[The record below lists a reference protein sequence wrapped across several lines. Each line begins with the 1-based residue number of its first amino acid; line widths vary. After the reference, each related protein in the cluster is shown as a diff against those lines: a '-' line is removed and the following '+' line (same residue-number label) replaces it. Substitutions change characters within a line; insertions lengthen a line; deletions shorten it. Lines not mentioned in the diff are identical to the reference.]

1 MRINIISLFVVLA
14 LALSINANAQNYRNK
29 ELSLISYNF
38 SISPNL
44 RLPLNSQ
51 AHLFPETKNKK
62 ADKVVALTKD
72 RTWDVIKERLE
83 SETGMYILPLNSH
96 GSSFKY
102 DQYNFPNVP
111 INRAIRVGSSRYYL
125 RVDMNLSAA
134 PTGREGGYG
143 TRAADANTD
152 SEGITPQVTITVT
165 TYSDKGVVPQHR
177 FSKTLTA
184 EKAWILGEEN
194 LNGITNHKEYQKN
207 DTSTIL
213 GLVNMALNDI
223 ISNFKTQQ

>member
-1 MRINIISLFVVLA
+1 MRIKAILSFAVLV
-14 LALSINANAQNYRNK
+14 LALSISANAQNYRNK

-38 SISPNL
+38 TISPNL

-62 ADKVVALTKD
+62 ADKIVALIKD

-83 SETGMYILPLNSH
+83 AETGMYILPLNSH

-102 DQYNFPNVP
+102 DAYNFPNVP

-125 RVDMNLSAA
+125 RVDLNLSAA

-143 TRAADANTD
+143 ATNSSTD
-152 SEGITPQVTITVT
+152 SEGVTPQVSITVT
-165 TYSDKGVVPQHR
+165 TYSDKGVVPQHK
-177 FSKTLTA
+177 FSTTLTA
-184 EKAWILGEEN
+184 EKAWIINENN
-194 LNGITNHKEYQKN
+194 LNGITNGKEYQKD

-213 GLVNMALNDI
+213 GLVNLALNEI
-223 ISNFKTQQ
+223 TSKFKTQ